1 MNITEK
7 IETIEN
13 RIEKKKGQ
21 YDLDRK
27 TTKIL
32 ALLSGNVG
40 KYELLTGKEKK
51 WQGKSSYNLKI

>member
-40 KYELLTGKEKK
+40 KYELLTGKEKEL
-51 WQGKSSYNLKI
+51 QGKSSYNLKI